1 MYTRELNRISLSGE
15 VIKGELP
22 DVITP
27 RYLSAIGKTDSL
39 VYIYGGLGNDLGKQ
53 EYGVVHCK
61 DLYKLNLNDYS
72 FGKKKWAIPE
82 NLCDEVAASTLI
94 VDEVE
99 KGEHAKGLIFFFR
112 SFSIFSG
119 FERFK
124 FGEWTRNCFR

>member
-1 MYTRELNRISLSGE
+1 M
-15 VIKGELP
+15 
-22 DVITP
+22 
-27 RYLSAIGKTDSL
+27 
-39 VYIYGGLGNDLGKQ
+39 
-53 EYGVVHCK
+53 
-61 DLYKLNLNDYS
+61 
-72 FGKKKWAIPE
+72 PE

-99 KGEHAKGLIFFFR
+99 KVNMQKDCFFFR